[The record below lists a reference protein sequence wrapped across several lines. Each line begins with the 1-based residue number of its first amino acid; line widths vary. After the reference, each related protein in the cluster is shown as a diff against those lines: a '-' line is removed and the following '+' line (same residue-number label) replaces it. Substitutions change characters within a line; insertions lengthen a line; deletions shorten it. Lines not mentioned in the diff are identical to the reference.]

1 SLFCINDTSAAVIY
15 TLSLHDAL
23 PICLFMPLSTKE
35 ISVTEATAGGENRLL
50 WMSAT
55 RGVTP
60 AITGRILN
68 GWNMR
73 VRRIQPG
80 GRPYPRKIG
89 PTGCQRAEQSPRCKR
104 RGFGPRRRRF
114 APSGMQCG
122 QPAGRNGNMGE

>member
-1 SLFCINDTSAAVIY
+1 
-15 TLSLHDAL
+15 
-23 PICLFMPLSTKE
+23 MPLSTKE
-35 ISVTEATAGGENRLL
+35 ISVTEATAGGEKRLL

-73 VRRIQPG
+73 MRRIQPG

-89 PTGCQRAEQSPRCKR
+89 PTGPAKGPNNR
-104 RGFGPRRRRF
+104 RGANGGGFGPCRRRF

-122 QPAGRNGNMGE
+122 QPAGRNGSMGE